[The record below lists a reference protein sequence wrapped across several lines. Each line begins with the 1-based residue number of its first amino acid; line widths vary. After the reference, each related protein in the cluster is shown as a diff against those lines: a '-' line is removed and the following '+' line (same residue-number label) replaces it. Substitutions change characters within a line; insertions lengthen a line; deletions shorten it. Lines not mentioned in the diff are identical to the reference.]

1 MATSRTSKLIVDKVI
16 AFSDAC
22 NMSYTFVHGEILTE
36 QLYVLHNKAENPISV
51 ETVTGSIGIDD
62 GVLLRYYGTHCAQNV
77 TLDTADD
84 DFRPYSTDY
93 FNSTVSDCGPLK
105 CIKVLKFG
113 TNFNATISYIKVTDH
128 TTGVVIE
135 ATRPGT
141 KIYCVDENRGNR
153 KWKVTLSSATAVNRF
168 TMDFEGSILNEEYLY
183 FGSLRPVH
191 NDYFINLRDI
201 GKLLCVYLTWYPSFD
216 MNNRT
221 LTLTREHEEKYT
233 FLTSSHN
240 ITNQAAYPVST
251 CYDDDELA
259 DSLLD
264 DCCEDEKYSTICDRN
279 NYPQLKNT
287 TIVWLYSLK
296 GHTFD
301 HVNLIYNNTVLSS
314 VPMKNYNAVKSDG
327 IFCYEKEYL
336 LQASHLTTFPPVNC
350 KSTKV
355 SLALLLP
362 NNTRIQYYSE
372 LLSDK
377 QICEWEVFPA
387 FQSILNITFPY
398 GYTENMNDITTAVM
412 EESSYTIDNTTEMV
426 VTVNGSDCETMNGS
440 DCRTVQAT
448 TGSSSLDPD
457 VSTTPTVQST
467 SESITLSTTDIT
479 VQDVSSE
486 SDITVSTLPTTP
498 ENTFTPLNSITTT
511 ELTSESTP
519 SNISIDI
526 PCFCPCPKTQKNLTQ
541 QELTIKLRQIVSE
554 LALPRKKTSKYIR
567 SKVSMPDDR
576 QSSLYVSGVILIVVF
591 APFVLIVLQDLI
603 VIVREF

>member
-1 MATSRTSKLIVDKVI
+1 MSVSGPCPPPLPYSAVQVTTLNANINKSNFRLERIITKDNISSYNLNDTYHVYFIGIDNVTTEVNNTIDVAIGDGATWKNCIYTLSRTTRNNTSTDDILCEPNAIGDKLKTNLGEGSVINIFGVYINGDFNWLLLVKSNASSEFPLNNLTFIINKKDVHKVSGIRSGFTDIFLVPSLQCKPISSFYMATSSTSKLIVDK
-16 AFSDAC
+16 
-22 NMSYTFVHGEILTE
+22 
-36 QLYVLHNKAENPISV
+36 
-51 ETVTGSIGIDD
+51 
-62 GVLLRYYGTHCAQNV
+62 
-77 TLDTADD
+77 
-84 DFRPYSTDY
+84 
-93 FNSTVSDCGPLK
+93 
-105 CIKVLKFG
+105 
-113 TNFNATISYIKVTDH
+113 
-128 TTGVVIE
+128 
-135 ATRPGT
+135 
-141 KIYCVDENRGNR
+141 
-153 KWKVTLSSATAVNRF
+153 
-168 TMDFEGSILNEEYLY
+168 
-183 FGSLRPVH
+183 
-191 NDYFINLRDI
+191 
-201 GKLLCVYLTWYPSFD
+201 
-216 MNNRT
+216 

-240 ITNQAAYPVST
+240 IMNQAAYPVST
-251 CYDDDELA
+251 CYDDDDKLA

-287 TIVWLYSLK
+287 TI

-377 QICEWEVFPA
+377 QICEWEVFQQQPILEVNLNLRTINSSQMTYQLDYLSLPDELVFFFVFFFLITTIALPSTTEAA

-412 EESSYTIDNTTEMV
+412 EESSYTIDNTTAMV

-467 SESITLSTTDIT
+467 SKSITLSTTDIT

-498 ENTFTPLNSITTT
+498 ENTFTPLNSI
-511 ELTSESTP
+511 
-519 SNISIDI
+519 
-526 PCFCPCPKTQKNLTQ
+526 
-541 QELTIKLRQIVSE
+541 
-554 LALPRKKTSKYIR
+554 KY
-567 SKVSMPDDR
+567 
-576 QSSLYVSGVILIVVF
+576 
-591 APFVLIVLQDLI
+591 
-603 VIVREF
+603 